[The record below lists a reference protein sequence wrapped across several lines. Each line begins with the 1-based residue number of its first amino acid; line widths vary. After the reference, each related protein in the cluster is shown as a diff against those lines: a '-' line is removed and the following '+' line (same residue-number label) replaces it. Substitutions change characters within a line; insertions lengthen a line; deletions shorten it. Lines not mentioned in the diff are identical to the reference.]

1 MLIIHSWDI
10 FHLKLT
16 KPFNTRKN
24 EILCLISKFLSVN
37 LLLDIAW
44 HYRINLTRFD
54 YGVNLSV
61 FAPEEI
67 YNTAEMIW
75 VRTHE
80 GKYECNIEQGI

>member
-1 MLIIHSWDI
+1 M
-10 FHLKLT
+10 
-16 KPFNTRKN
+16 KPTESLNIGKH
-24 EILCLISKFLSVN
+24 EMLCLISKFLSVN